1 MRKYAEWLKIGQNV
15 NSSIESLEL
24 LFKFHLLTFKVRKT
38 EN

>member
-1 MRKYAEWLKIGQNV
+1 MQKYAEWLKTGQNV
-15 NSSIESLEL
+15 NSNMQSPEL

>member
-1 MRKYAEWLKIGQNV
+1 MWKYMEWLKIGENV
-15 NSSIESLEL
+15 NSNIQSPEL